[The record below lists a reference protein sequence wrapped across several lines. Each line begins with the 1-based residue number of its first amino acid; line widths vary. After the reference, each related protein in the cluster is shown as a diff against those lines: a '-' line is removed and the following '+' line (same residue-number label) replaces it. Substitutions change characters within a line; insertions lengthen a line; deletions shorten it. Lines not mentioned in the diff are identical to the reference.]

1 MFQSTRSRIR
11 FGGPLP
17 VPLEATFDAG
27 RLTSDGGLPWLARA
41 DQALAVCATV
51 ARCVPEWR
59 RRAVRHSREALVRQR
74 VYQIACGYADQNDA
88 DTLRRDPL
96 LKLVCGRLPES
107 GAELASQ
114 PTFSR
119 LENAVDRRAIE
130 AMAAALVE
138 VYLQERGRAGAPE
151 RLLIDLDGT
160 DDPAHGQQEGV
171 AYHGYYRQHMYHPLL
186 VSDGDTGQ
194 VITAILRPG
203 NAHASRF
210 VVLILRRLVARVRQV
225 WPDVR
230 IALRADS
237 GFATP
242 RLYAWCERA
251 AVDYTIGIG
260 ANPRL
265 IALAAPLLAEA
276 QAQSQA
282 LGGVKVRLV
291 GEAVYQAD
299 SWPTARRLV
308 FKAEILEKGPNVR
321 FVVTSEPPDVPPQAV
336 YDAYVERGT
345 AENGPIKDF
354 KNALQA
360 DRLSDHRFWANH
372 FRLLLHLAAYW
383 LLDTLRRWLGGT
395 DAAHYQL
402 DTLRLRLLKIAGR
415 VRQLPDRVRL
425 HLASSH
431 PGEPLWRHL
440 ASAHR
445 RW

>member
-1 MFQSTRSRIR
+1 MFQSTRSRVR
-11 FGGPLP
+11 FGVPLP

-27 RLTSDGGLPWLARA
+27 RLTSDGGLVWLARA
-41 DQALAVCATV
+41 DQALALCAAL

-59 RRAVRHSREALVRQR
+59 RRAMRHSLEDLVRQR

-119 LENAVDRRAIE
+119 LENAVDRRTIE
-130 AMAAALVE
+130 ELAAALVE
-138 VYLQERGRAGAPE
+138 VYLRERARGGAPE
-151 RLLIDLDGT
+151 RIRIDLDGT

-203 NAHASRF
+203 NAHGSCF
-210 VVLILRRLVARVRQV
+210 VVLVLRRLVTRLRQV

-230 IALRADS
+230 IEIRADS

-242 RLYAWCERA
+242 RLYAWCERE

-265 IALAAPLLAEA
+265 TALAVPLLAVA
-276 QAQSQA
+276 QAQSDAQ
-282 LGGVKVRLV
+282 GGAKVRLV
-291 GEAVYQAD
+291 GEATYQAG
-299 SWPTARRLV
+299 SWPAPRRLV
-308 FKAEILEKGPNVR
+308 FKTEILQKGPNVR
-321 FVVTSEPPDVPPQAV
+321 FVVTSQPPEVPARAV
-336 YDAYVERGT
+336 YDAYVARGA
-345 AENGPIKDF
+345 AENGPIKGF
-354 KNALQA
+354 KVALQA

-383 LLDTLRRWLGGT
+383 LLDTLRRWLAGT
-395 DAAHYQL
+395 EAASVQL

-415 VRQLPDRVRL
+415 VRELPDRVRL

-445 RW
+445 PW